1 MVTLR
6 KEDPNMSKKIICL
19 VLALV
24 LVCGI
29 VLTGC
34 GKKKNENVDATAD
47 TEESS
52 RAAMTISLWMPTDEK
67 TTDEAREAVSAAI
80 NKLTQAKFNTA
91 IDLHLISRDDY
102 QETIDA
108 KIESVIAAREA
119 KEAAEEAER
128 LHQKEL
134 KAQGIKED
142 PKKEEKTDEEI
153 LSRFWRRLKR
163 QI

>member
-1 MVTLR
+1 MTKR
-6 KEDPNMSKKIICL
+6 IICIL
-19 VLALV
+19 LALV
-24 LVCGI
+24 LSCSI
-29 VLTGC
+29 LLTGC
-34 GKKKNENVDATAD
+34 SDKNSEKVNAEAD

-52 RAAMTISLWMPTDEK
+52 RLPMTLSFWMPTDEK

-128 LHQKEL
+128 
-134 KAQGIKED
+134 AQGSGHQGRSQE
-142 PKKEEKTDEEI
+142 
-153 LSRFWRRLKR
+153 RRKD
-163 QI
+163 